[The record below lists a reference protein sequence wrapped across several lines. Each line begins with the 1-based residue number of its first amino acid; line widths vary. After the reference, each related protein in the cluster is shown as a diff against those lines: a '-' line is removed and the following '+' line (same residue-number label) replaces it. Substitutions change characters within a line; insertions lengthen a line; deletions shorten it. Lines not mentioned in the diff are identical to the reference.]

1 MDGMT
6 YDPDGLGK
14 VMSRQ
19 IETQAD
25 FTYSMSGNVISIVD
39 LDQGNR
45 SVTNDVENVLRK
57 IDHYHQGSIAGF
69 HIMYRD
75 SMGFWDGI
83 QWDGKCALFFSL
95 RETDEGQARIRLLAR
110 K

>member
-1 MDGMT
+1 MR
-6 YDPDGLGK
+6 
-14 VMSRQ
+14 RQ

-45 SVTNDVENVLRK
+45 SVTNDVEHVLRK
-57 IDHYHQGSIAGF
+57 IEHYHQA
-69 HIMYRD
+69 
-75 SMGFWDGI
+75 MGFWDGGSNGTVNMLCSFHCER
-83 QWDGKCALFFSL
+83 Q
-95 RETDEGQARIRLLAR
+95 TR